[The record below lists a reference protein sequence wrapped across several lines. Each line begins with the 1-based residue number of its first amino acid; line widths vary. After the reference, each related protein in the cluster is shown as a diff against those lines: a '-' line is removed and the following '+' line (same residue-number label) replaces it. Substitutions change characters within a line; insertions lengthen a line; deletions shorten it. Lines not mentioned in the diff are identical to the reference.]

1 MFRLLKALSF
11 SFALLALSILATNC
25 GSNAPAQVRFVH
37 AMQDGAAMDININ
50 GKPAFTGISFR
61 DVLPNQ
67 PGYTSVPSGH
77 DTIQG
82 FLAGSTMVGFNSTT
96 VSWNSGT
103 DYTVVATGFVTCNNQ
118 PPTCIPKNATLLS
131 KPDNNSP
138 PPANNVAF
146 RVIHASPSGPSSVDV
161 YILLEPSAG
170 PTGNPTISALA
181 YTQASDYIVVPYNPN
196 NVDNFPGYVVFL
208 TAAGST
214 SPLFTG
220 GEAINP
226 ANGAIRT
233 LVLTDVQNG
242 TSMNSSFLE
251 LPDHN

>member
-1 MFRLLKALSF
+1 MVRLLKALPF
-11 SFALLALSILATNC
+11 SLALLALTILATNC

-50 GKPAFTGISFR
+50 GKPAFTGISFGE
-61 DVLPNQ
+61 VLPNQ
-67 PGYTSVPSGH
+67 PGYTSLPSGH

-82 FLAGSTMVGFNSTT
+82 FLAGSTTVGFNSTT

-103 DYTVVATGFVTCNNQ
+103 DYTVVATGFVSCNNQ
-118 PPTCIPKNATLLS
+118 PPTCIPNNATLLS
-131 KPDNNSP
+131 IPDNNSP
-138 PPANNVAF
+138 PAAGNIAF

-161 YILLEPSAG
+161 YILLSPTGA
-170 PTGNPTISALA
+170 PTGNATISSLA
-181 YTQASDYIVVPYNPN
+181 YTQASGYIAVPFNPN
-196 NVDNFPGYVVFL
+196 NVDDFQGYVVFV
-208 TAAGST
+208 TPAGST
-214 SPLFTG
+214 SPVLIN
-220 GEAINP
+220 EPINP

-233 LVLTDVQNG
+233 LVLTDVQGG